1 MDAVLDVSVRKLLA
15 LHWLVIMHNVT
26 LVLGLDQP
34 MYSLIENNTVHMLR
48 LKLLSST
55 RSHGFDRPRLR
66 LKSIP
71 GTATGELKHTLECK
85 YLIVEPERAPH

>member
-15 LHWLVIMHNVT
+15 LHWLVITHNVIP

-34 MYSLIENNTVHMLR
+34 MYSLVENNTVHMLR
-48 LKLLSST
+48 LKLLSSPH
-55 RSHGFDRPRLR
+55 SHGFDRPRLR

-71 GTATGELKHTLECK
+71 GTATGELKH
-85 YLIVEPERAPH
+85 A